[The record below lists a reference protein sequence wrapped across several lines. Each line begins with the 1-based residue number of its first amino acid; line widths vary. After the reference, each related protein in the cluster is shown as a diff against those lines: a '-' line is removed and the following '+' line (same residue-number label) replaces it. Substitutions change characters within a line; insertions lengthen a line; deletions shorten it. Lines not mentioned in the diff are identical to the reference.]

1 MVEVQVEE
9 DGDSQMPKSQ
19 VVQSSF
25 TTGVIAPTL
34 AGRIDI
40 AKYYNALDIG
50 ENITL
55 MPHGGLKRR
64 AGTVPILRSKDS
76 SLGYAAQEFFL
87 SEEARLE
94 PFVFNIDQKYLIVFD
109 TSKFYVIK
117 DDLLIYEEDM
127 VNLFSSSF
135 SSAFSSAF
143 GGSIA
148 ITASQ
153 LREMDVTQYAD
164 TMILVHPDFPPLKLV
179 RGATETDWTIDF
191 IHFKNIPLYDY
202 TNNYLGKKEI
212 FKGTGAEKEFILI
225 YTVPQ
230 FTVYVDGAKETAYVY
245 DKDVGKIT
253 FTTAPINGALIELV
267 SGAGV
272 PEMDADNTYEDIWS
286 DARGYPKTVTIFQ
299 GRLFFGGT
307 RSKPITVFGSIIND
321 YFDFNLGDG
330 AADMGI
336 FDTISSGTFDD
347 ITVMTSTRTLQVFTE
362 SGEYYNPASPI
373 TPATSSWKRQTG
385 YGAHRT
391 NTVNIDGATYFVDRS
406 QAAVRQFIYSLEE
419 DAYVSPNI
427 SLLSDHLTQKVKR
440 MAVAKGSGSDIA
452 NLVYVLNED
461 GTMAVLN
468 TMRLE
473 QIQGWSQWTTQGLYK
488 DLTVVDQTL
497 YVLVARGYDT
507 SGNIKYYIEK
517 SDEDVL
523 LDHYYKQGQGVDIFQ
538 GDYVTR
544 TFALENSTDGLFEV
558 LLDDVLA
565 NPQPSYDVG
574 SNSITFIKA
583 PEDHVEIYV
592 VPSAN
597 INTTMTLPTSA
608 ALNYRDLSK
617 KGNLFYEGEDTPVVN
632 GNKLEL
638 SFDTNHSFLEAGFGF
653 TVRVRTV
660 NLNVSTTAGQIFNE
674 KKRLVSV
681 KLNVYKTLGIKVENY
696 TVNDRKFIMDF
707 SRQLVPYTGV
717 KKVYLLGYAYHNS
730 VEITQDIP
738 MPFTLLQ
745 IETEIKY

>member
-1 MVEVQVEE
+1 
-9 DGDSQMPKSQ
+9 MPKSQ

-40 AKYYNALDIG
+40 AKYYNALDVG

-64 AGTVPILRSKDS
+64 AGSVPVLKSKDS
-76 SLGYAAQEFFL
+76 SLGYAAQEFYL
-87 SEEARLE
+87 SEDARLE
-94 PFVFNIDQKYLIVFD
+94 PFVFNIEQKYLIVFD
-109 TSKFYVIK
+109 TTKFYVIK
-117 DDLLIYEEDM
+117 DDLLIYEDDM
-127 VNLFSSSF
+127 IDLFASAF

-143 GGSIA
+143 GGSYS
-148 ITASQ
+148 ITAQQ
-153 LREMDVTQYAD
+153 LKEMDITQYAD

-179 RGATETDWTIDF
+179 RGLTETDWTIDF
-191 IHFKNIPLYDY
+191 MHFKNIPLYDY

-212 FKGTGAEKEFILI
+212 FKGNATEKEFVLI
-225 YTVPQ
+225 YTVPP
-230 FTVYVDGAKETAYVY
+230 FTVYVDGTKDTAYVY

-253 FTTAPINGALIELV
+253 FTTAPANGAVIELI

-286 DARGYPKTVTIFQ
+286 DARGYPRTVTIYQ

-307 RSKPITVFGSIIND
+307 KSKPITVFGSVIND

-330 AADMGI
+330 VADMGI

-347 ITVMTSTRTLQVFTE
+347 ITVITSARTLQVFTE
-362 SGEYYNPASPI
+362 SGEYYNPAIPI
-373 TPATSSWKRQTG
+373 TPASSSWSRQTG

-391 NTVNIDGATYFVDRS
+391 NSVSIDGSTYFVDRS
-406 QAAVRQFIYSLEE
+406 RAAVRQFIYSLDE

-427 SLLSDHLTQKVKR
+427 SLLSDHLTKKVKR

-473 QIQGWSQWTTQGLYK
+473 SIQGWSRWTTQGLYK
-488 DLTVVDQTL
+488 DLTVVDQDL
-497 YVLVARGYDT
+497 YVLVARGYDAQGKT
-507 SGNIKYYIEK
+507 KYYVEK

-523 LDHYYKQGQGVDIFQ
+523 LDHYHRQGEGVDAFM
-538 GDYVTR
+538 GDYITR
-544 TFALENSTDGLFEV
+544 EFSLVSSRDGKFDV
-558 LLDDVLA
+558 FLDDVLA
-565 NPQPSYDVG
+565 SPQPIYDAG
-574 SNSITFIKA
+574 SNSITFVQA
-583 PEDHVEIYV
+583 PEDDVEILV
-592 VPSAN
+592 VP
-597 INTTMTLPTSA
+597 NTNTNATMFLPTSA
-608 ALNYRDLSK
+608 ALNYRKLSK
-617 KGNLFYEGEDTPVVN
+617 KGNLFYEGEDTPTQN

-638 SFDTNHSFLEAGFGF
+638 TFEKNHSYLETGFGF
-653 TVRVRTV
+653 VVKVRTV
-660 NLNVSTTAGQIFNE
+660 NLNASGVAGQLFNE
-674 KKRLVSV
+674 KKRLVRV
-681 KLNVYKTLGIKVENY
+681 KINVYKTLGIKIENY
-696 TVNDRKFIMDF
+696 ILNDRKFIMDF
-707 SRQLVPYTGV
+707 SRQLVPFTGT
-717 KKVYLLGYAYHNS
+717 KEVYLLGYATHNA
-730 VEITQDIP
+730 VEITQEIP